1 MKAHC
6 NAKRL
11 AALLAVAALVLC
23 CLLALLR
30 PRAVTTAAPVDG
42 AIPLPVVMY
51 HHVLG
56 EDSSLLGDYVISC
69 SELESD
75 LAWLKAS
82 GYQTISL
89 QQLLDYVDGKG
100 DLPPRPVLLT
110 FDDGYESFYANAYP
124 LLQKYQA
131 NAVVSVIGRYSDLY
145 SQPGVIKHLN
155 YSHLNWDQVRELDAS
170 PLVEIGNH
178 SYDRHDATGKESPK
192 GAKPVQGQ
200 GEENYRQAFQ
210 QDTEK
215 NQQALAAAVS
225 QAPVLY
231 AYPFGLYTNASE
243 EVLKA
248 MGYRITLTCEERVN
262 WITRDPD
269 CLYLLGRFNRPHG
282 IRSADFFAPGGQGPA
297 AITGSTTSTAVQ
309 MGPAGPG
316 R

>member
-1 MKAHC
+1 M
-6 NAKRL
+6 
-11 AALLAVAALVLC
+11 
-23 CLLALLR
+23 
-30 PRAVTTAAPVDG
+30 
-42 AIPLPVVMY
+42 
-51 HHVLG
+51 
-56 EDSSLLGDYVISC
+56 
-69 SELESD
+69 
-75 LAWLKAS
+75 
-82 GYQTISL
+82 
-89 QQLLDYVDGKG
+89 
-100 DLPPRPVLLT
+100 
-110 FDDGYESFYANAYP
+110 
-124 LLQKYQA
+124 
-131 NAVVSVIGRYSDLY
+131 VSVIGRYSDLY
-145 SQPGVIKHLN
+145 SQPGVVKHLN

-225 QAPVLY
+225 QASVLY

-282 IRSADFFAPGGQGPA
+282 IRSADFFAP
-297 AITGSTTSTAVQ
+297 V
-309 MGPAGPG
+309 